1 MRILLIGGTGFIG
14 SFLAPELQRLGVD
27 VAVLTRGS
35 ADRPF
40 ADGLTRMVGDR
51 KRLRDSARAIRAF
64 SPNVV
69 VDLVLASGTQAQ
81 ELMSVMRGIA
91 TRVVALSSMDVYR
104 ACGVLHGLEE
114 GPLEPLP
121 LTENSALRTKLSTYP
136 PAQIAFL
143 QSVFGWLDDDYDK
156 IPVERA
162 ILGDPDLPGTVLR
175 LPMVYGPG
183 DPLHRLWPLVK
194 RMDDRR
200 PAIIMSAPLAAWR
213 SPRGYVENVAA
224 GIALA
229 AMSDAAAGRI
239 YNIGEQR
246 SYSELEWAQRVA
258 MAAGWNG
265 EITILPPEQM
275 PAHLRVPGN
284 FEQHWTVDT
293 TRIRAELGY
302 TERVPVD
309 VAIRHTIAWERA
321 NPPTVPLAAID
332 YDAENAALAAGG
344 DVPSRAR
351 RDVISE
357 ERQSLP

>member
-1 MRILLIGGTGFIG
+1 
-14 SFLAPELQRLGVD
+14 
-27 VAVLTRGS
+27 
-35 ADRPF
+35 
-40 ADGLTRMVGDR
+40 MVGDR

-81 ELMSVMRGIA
+81 ELMCVVRGIA

-143 QSVFGWLDDDYDK
+143 KSVFGWLDDDYDK

-183 DPLHRLWPLVK
+183 DPLHRLWPLVR

-229 AMSDAAAGRI
+229 AMSDASVGRI

-258 MAAGWNG
+258 KAAGWNG
-265 EITILPPEQM
+265 EFTISRRNRCPRTSASQGTSNSTGRSTRRASAWSSATRNACPLTWPFGTRSRGSARILRPFRSPRSTTTPRTRPSPP
-275 PAHLRVPGN
+275 AVTCH
-284 FEQHWTVDT
+284 
-293 TRIRAELGY
+293 
-302 TERVPVD
+302 
-309 VAIRHTIAWERA
+309 
-321 NPPTVPLAAID
+321 
-332 YDAENAALAAGG
+332 
-344 DVPSRAR
+344 SRAR